1 MKRYILTKLT
11 KSKHFRKLDAGEE
24 AKVRSGHETTD
35 WLQIGK
41 AVRQG
46 CVWSP
51 CLFDVYA
58 EHIMRNSG
66 LKDAQAEIKIAGRNN
81 NNVRHADDNTL
92 VAESEEELKGLLM
105 TLQEES
111 EKVGLNLNVQNTKNM
126 AIWSHYSMGNRRGNS
141 DWLKFGGVLK
151 TLQMFIAALKLK
163 SINPW
168 KESYEQ
174 ARDHNKKQSQYS
186 ANHLVKLCFF
196 FFFSSSFMYGCES
209 WNVKKAEHQRI
220 EPLGLQ
226 YWRRLLRV
234 LWTASRSK
242 QSILKEISPGL
253 SLKDWCWSWNSNTVA
268 TSCEA
273 LTDWKRPWCWERPRA
288 GGEGDYRRWD
298 GWMAWLTWWTWVWG
312 NSGRWWWIGSP
323 EVLRFMGS

>member
-111 EKVGLNLNVQNTKNM
+111 EKVDLNLNVQNTKNM

-141 DWLKFGGVLK
+141 DWLNFGGVLK

-168 KESYEQ
+168 KE
-174 ARDHNKKQSQYS
+174 
-186 ANHLVKLCFF
+186 
-196 FFFSSSFMYGCES
+196 
-209 WNVKKAEHQRI
+209 
-220 EPLGLQ
+220 
-226 YWRRLLRV
+226 
-234 LWTASRSK
+234 LWTSKRS
-242 QSILKEISPGL
+242 
-253 SLKDWCWSWNSNTVA
+253 
-268 TSCEA
+268 
-273 LTDWKRPWCWERPRA
+273 
-288 GGEGDYRRWD
+288 
-298 GWMAWLTWWTWVWG
+298 
-312 NSGRWWWIGSP
+312 
-323 EVLRFMGS
+323 